1 MRRGSRYNNGK
12 KERVTMIVSAVFV
25 LAALTMTGVY
35 VKSNSA
41 EEKNDGYKIDF
52 STLENQVE
60 LEEEEPGD
68 LVMLDDPVQDGII
81 SDDALDYFPPLAEAD
96 SAGIKIPGVA
106 QIFEEPDL
114 ADGGDEIINQEE
126 ADILADEAAMAA
138 DALRELEAAVEAK
151 TEENMTL
158 QQEAATATENQLAKE
173 PVSYTIQAGSN
184 LVWPIN
190 GDVIIDYSMDGTV
203 YFATLSQYKYNPGIV
218 VGAAEGDVITANASG
233 KVIEVFYDEELGNGV
248 KIDIGRGYTAIYG
261 QLKDIQVQKDS
272 IVEVGNIIGYI
283 ATPTKYYSAEGTNA
297 YFALEKNG
305 VPADPFGK
313 LE

>member
-1 MRRGSRYNNGK
+1 MRRGNRYNNAK
-12 KERVTMIVSAVFV
+12 KERITMIVSAVFV
-25 LAALTMTGVY
+25 LAALTITGVY

-41 EEKNDGYKIDF
+41 DEKNDGYTIDF
-52 STLENQVE
+52 STLENQAEVE
-60 LEEEEPGD
+60 NEKPDEFVLIEDFEPEG
-68 LVMLDDPVQDGII
+68 LV
-81 SDDALDYFPPLAEAD
+81 SDDALDYFPPLTEAD
-96 SAGIKIPGVA
+96 SAGVKNPGLIQFGEDSNVA
-106 QIFEEPDL
+106 DS
-114 ADGGDEIINQEE
+114 GDEIIKSAD

-138 DALRELEAAVEAK
+138 DALRELEAIVEER

-173 PVSYTIQAGSN
+173 QVSYTIQAGSN

-190 GDVIIDYSMDGTV
+190 GEVLIGYSMDRTV
-203 YFATLSQYKYNPGIV
+203 YFKTLSQYKYNPGIV

-248 KIDIGRGYTAIYG
+248 KVDIGRGYTAIYG

-272 IVEVGNIIGYI
+272 IVEVGNVLGYI
-283 ATPTKYYSAEGTNA
+283 AAPTKYFSAEGTNA